1 LTSAGDGLSFGVV
14 GSRFTALGVTVLEV
28 ADMPADAAALFP
40 VPGFTFYTDT
50 GHEKQL
56 PSHFSNDII
65 LSHLKAHSTFLFPQ
79 SYK

>member
-1 LTSAGDGLSFGVV
+1 
-14 GSRFTALGVTVLEV
+14 
-28 ADMPADAAALFP
+28 MPADAAALFP